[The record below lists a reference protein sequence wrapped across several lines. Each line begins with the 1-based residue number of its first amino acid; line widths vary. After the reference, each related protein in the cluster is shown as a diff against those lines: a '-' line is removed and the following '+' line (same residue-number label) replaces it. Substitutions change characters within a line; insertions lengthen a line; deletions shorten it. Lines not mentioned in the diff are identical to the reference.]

1 MQGYL
6 IQELGD
12 GSESGWDPDPM
23 LYFDRGPVGYGS
35 CYGLHLLEF
44 DSLKVIQTFFYSFR
58 INIIYVYIFFWQSGC
73 LANNGC
79 F

>member
-35 CYGLHLLEF
+35 CYGYG
-44 DSLKVIQTFFYSFR
+44 SIR
-58 INIIYVYIFFWQSGC
+58 I
-73 LANNGC
+73 
-79 F
+79 